1 VIRSASIA
9 RKAKSSRDASRDIF
23 FIKHARTI
31 SVVIIVK
38 ITTNDAFAV
47 LIVVTIRRHA
57 RYTIIDN
64 PSSARAIEPR
74 LAMSRDASQ
83 SPHFRWHFAHVRARK
98 RVTHKNT
105 CQMFDARDDVSTR
118 GGMGGQ
124 DIIMDMAG
132 AHGVE
137 RARLHMS
144 PATTTVTTTAAAA
157 TDVRNRNA
165 LCRACVRGRA
175 NTRDA
180 SRGVDQ

>member
-1 VIRSASIA
+1 VIRRASIA

-31 SVVIIVK
+31 PIVIIDI

-47 LIVVTIRRHA
+47 FIVVAIWRRA
-57 RYTIIDN
+57 SYTIVDN

-74 LAMSRDASQ
+74 LAASRDASQ
-83 SPHFRWHFAHVRARK
+83 SQHFRWHFAHVCARK

-105 CQMFDARDDVSTR
+105 RQIFDACDDVSTR
-118 GGMGGQ
+118 GGVGGQ

-132 AHGVE
+132 ALGVE
-137 RARLHMS
+137 RKRLHIS
-144 PATTTVTTTAAAA
+144 SATTVTTTAAAA